1 MWNSAIEFVEDD
13 AACAG
18 GIKARGIPLVASSQ
32 TYRARRRT
40 KKGRQIGAPIKTFTF
55 SQIKTQLKK
64 LLKDKR
70 NQIREQRWIPQVK
83 RTRIEGR
90 TSEKIPAGTEYL
102 LHFRE
107 DINTFMDSRSSVVP
121 KDINVLIPPLKG
133 LVLWPSRPWC
143 YNTWFTPAVTR
154 CQTKRV
160 CVPESTLAVLIIMQI
175 KSKLWPRWVHFFPL
189 LNRGFFS

>member
-13 AACAG
+13 AAWAG

-40 KKGRQIGAPIKTFTF
+40 KKGRQIGARLKTFTF

-90 TSEKIPAGTEYL
+90 TSEKILAGT
-102 LHFRE
+102 
-107 DINTFMDSRSSVVP
+107 IVSRMLELSTCCILEKTLTLSWIIEVMLCRVECLIFCSDKRFKRTYPTPEGIGPVTLSS
-121 KDINVLIPPLKG
+121 LML
-133 LVLWPSRPWC
+133 
-143 YNTWFTPAVTR
+143 
-154 CQTKRV
+154 
-160 CVPESTLAVLIIMQI
+160 
-175 KSKLWPRWVHFFPL
+175 
-189 LNRGFFS
+189 

>member
-13 AACAG
+13 AAWAG

-40 KKGRQIGAPIKTFTF
+40 KKGRQIGAPLKTFTF

-90 TSEKIPAGTEYL
+90 TSEKILAGTEYL
-102 LHFRE
+102 LHFRK
-107 DINTFMDSRSSVVP
+107 DINTFMDYRRICRVECLIFCSAKRYKCTYPTPEGIGPVTLSS
-121 KDINVLIPPLKG
+121 LML
-133 LVLWPSRPWC
+133 
-143 YNTWFTPAVTR
+143 
-154 CQTKRV
+154 
-160 CVPESTLAVLIIMQI
+160 
-175 KSKLWPRWVHFFPL
+175 
-189 LNRGFFS
+189 

>member
-13 AACAG
+13 AAWAG

-64 LLKDKR
+64 LLRDKR

-90 TSEKIPAGTEYL
+90 TSEKILAGT
-102 LHFRE
+102 
-107 DINTFMDSRSSVVP
+107 IVSRMLELSTCCILEKTLTLSWIIEVMICRVDPIPEWIGPVTLSS
-121 KDINVLIPPLKG
+121 LML
-133 LVLWPSRPWC
+133 
-143 YNTWFTPAVTR
+143 
-154 CQTKRV
+154 
-160 CVPESTLAVLIIMQI
+160 
-175 KSKLWPRWVHFFPL
+175 
-189 LNRGFFS
+189 

>member
-13 AACAG
+13 AAWAG
-18 GIKARGIPLVASSQ
+18 GIKAQGILLVASSQ

-64 LLKDKR
+64 LLRDKR

-90 TSEKIPAGTEYL
+90 TSEKILAGT
-102 LHFRE
+102 
-107 DINTFMDSRSSVVP
+107 IVSRMLELSTCCILEKTLTLSWIIEVMICRVDPIPEGIGPVTLSS
-121 KDINVLIPPLKG
+121 LML
-133 LVLWPSRPWC
+133 
-143 YNTWFTPAVTR
+143 
-154 CQTKRV
+154 
-160 CVPESTLAVLIIMQI
+160 
-175 KSKLWPRWVHFFPL
+175 
-189 LNRGFFS
+189 

>member
-13 AACAG
+13 AAWAG

-40 KKGRQIGAPIKTFTF
+40 KKGRQIGAPLKTFTF

-64 LLKDKR
+64 LLRDKR

-90 TSEKIPAGTEYL
+90 TSEKILAGT
-102 LHFRE
+102 
-107 DINTFMDSRSSVVP
+107 IVSRMLELSTCCILEKTLTLSWIIEVMICRVDPIPEGIGPVTLSS
-121 KDINVLIPPLKG
+121 LML
-133 LVLWPSRPWC
+133 
-143 YNTWFTPAVTR
+143 
-154 CQTKRV
+154 
-160 CVPESTLAVLIIMQI
+160 
-175 KSKLWPRWVHFFPL
+175 
-189 LNRGFFS
+189 

>member
-13 AACAG
+13 AAWAG

-40 KKGRQIGAPIKTFTF
+40 KKGRQIGAPLKTFTF

-90 TSEKIPAGTEYL
+90 TSEKILAGTEYL
-102 LHFRE
+102 LHFRK
-107 DINTFMDSRSSVVP
+107 DINTFMDYRMICKVECLIFCSAKTSKCTYPTPEGIGPVTLSS
-121 KDINVLIPPLKG
+121 LML
-133 LVLWPSRPWC
+133 
-143 YNTWFTPAVTR
+143 
-154 CQTKRV
+154 
-160 CVPESTLAVLIIMQI
+160 
-175 KSKLWPRWVHFFPL
+175 
-189 LNRGFFS
+189 